1 MLKSPPIANLHSI
14 ICDFKMTT
22 RKKILTGIILLT
34 ITISAFA
41 VVSLN
46 CCDDCKT
53 EIKKRYK
60 YDKTSSIESYV
71 DDCTLEFKNGI
82 RFPLDE
88 PVYAKIHFDKLTKPS
103 KTLDSKQTETILRI
117 LNDTASY
124 VWGEIGTPHFDR
136 HFTFHDKAGY
146 CIGYTDFSFD
156 GQTYST
162 PSLAKMKWG
171 MLTDK
176 ARETLMVT
184 INSDKD

>member
-1 MLKSPPIANLHSI
+1 
-14 ICDFKMTT
+14 MTT
-22 RKKILTGIILLT
+22 RKKILTGNILLT

-41 VVSLN
+41 FLTLN

-53 EIKKRYK
+53 EIKKRCK
-60 YDKTSSIESYV
+60 YEKTPTIESYV

-82 RFPLDE
+82 RFPLNE
-88 PVYAKIHFDKLTKPS
+88 PVYAKIHFDNLTKPS
-103 KTLDSKQTETILRI
+103 KTLDRRQTAIILRI

-136 HFTFHDKAGY
+136 HFTFHDKTGY
-146 CIGYTDFSFD
+146 CIGYTDFSFE

-171 MLTDK
+171 MLTD
-176 ARETLMVT
+176 
-184 INSDKD
+184 

>member
-1 MLKSPPIANLHSI
+1 
-14 ICDFKMTT
+14 MTT
-22 RKKILTGIILLT
+22 RKKILTVIILLT
-34 ITISAFA
+34 ITISAFSY
-41 VVSLN
+41 VTFN
-46 CCDDCKT
+46 GCDDCKT

-60 YDKTSSIESYV
+60 YDKTSSIESYI
-71 DDCTLEFKNGI
+71 DDCTLEFKNKI

-103 KTLDSKQTETILRI
+103 KTLDNKQTETILRI

-136 HFTFHDKAGY
+136 YFTFHDKSGY

-171 MLTDK
+171 MLTDM

-184 INSDKD
+184 INSDKE

>member
-1 MLKSPPIANLHSI
+1 MYKLV
-14 ICDFKMTT
+14 ICDFEMTT
-22 RKKILTGIILLT
+22 KKKILTTLVLMT
-34 ITISAFA
+34 ITIAAFA
-41 VVSLN
+41 FVTLN

-60 YDKTSSIESYV
+60 YDKTSTIESYV
-71 DDCTLEFKNGI
+71 DDCLLEFKNNI
-82 RFPLDE
+82 QFPLDK
-88 PVYAKIHFDKLTKPS
+88 PVSAKIHFDKLTKTA
-103 KTLDSKQTETILRI
+103 KALDNKQTEVVLRI

-136 HFTFHDKAGY
+136 HFTFYDKDGN

-176 ARETLMVT
+176 ARETLMTT
-184 INSDKD
+184 INSDKE

>member
-1 MLKSPPIANLHSI
+1 
-14 ICDFKMTT
+14 MTT
-22 RKKILTGIILLT
+22 RKKILIVIILLT
-34 ITISAFA
+34 LTISAFA
-41 VVSLN
+41 FVTLN

-71 DDCTLEFKNGI
+71 DDCSLEFKNGI
-82 RFPLDE
+82 QFPLDK
-88 PVYAKIHFDKLTKPS
+88 PVAAKLHFDKLTKLP
-103 KTLDSKQTETILRI
+103 KTLDIKQTETILKI

-124 VWGEIGTPHFDR
+124 VWGEIGTPYFDR
-136 HFTFHDKAGY
+136 YFTFHDKHGN

-184 INSDKD
+184 INSDKE